1 MTSCTTTTW
10 AFYGWTPDNPKRQS
24 PASAKPSGWITAT
37 PRRGATSATRTANST
52 TTKQPRQNSTWRLNW
67 RFPSVPPPDRHLN
80 PPTVP
85 AQPARIVI
93 GTSVWLP
100 ALTIPRP
107 SNHRIM
113 RLARKPAVTLVGNRE
128 TDEELRRKLR
138 EYYAPQYGIDAHL
151 PIGQA
156 YSLYNQYRITI
167 TNFPVHPTPRCE
179 DPDDQMFIDIAYTS
193 GAELLLTHY
202 SKLIVMNAQTPFHIV
217 HDHVLEMNWTRTKT
231 PVALLETSCPSAAK
245 ATLASAMARHIVH
258 PMATA

>member
-1 MTSCTTTTW
+1 MS
-10 AFYGWTPDNPKRQS
+10 
-24 PASAKPSGWITAT
+24 
-37 PRRGATSATRTANST
+37 
-52 TTKQPRQNSTWRLNW
+52 
-67 RFPSVPPPDRHLN
+67 PPPDRHLN

-107 SNHRIM
+107 SNHWIM

-151 PIGQA
+151 PTGRA
-156 YSLYNQYRITI
+156 YSLYDQYRVTI
-167 TNFPVHPTPRCE
+167 TRFPVHPTPRCE

-231 PVALLETSCPSAAK
+231 PVALLETPCHSDAR